1 MKASGPV
8 KHNEE
13 PALLNHRN
21 TLLMLASIAI
31 AASLLVT
38 VVSGAQLS
46 ISIKYVLY
54 GVILLIASWV
64 CVATVF
70 RSRITIARGKYG
82 PTVPYNADDYKR
94 VGLGPVTNADA
105 TEMYI
110 DLMKRCVA
118 NILYEDQPT
127 SFYDGERG
135 AQAASEFNLYR
146 RVAGQDMPTAAHT
159 MIGMHRLDNIRH
171 CFEDVLA
178 KKVPGD
184 FAETGSYRGGGT
196 IFMRALLKAWG
207 VTDRRVFVCDAFVPM
222 EADLPPRM
230 FFPLLRA
237 IASVPGKSNRRW
249 LYKILERMP
258 QKHRAFP
265 LCENPSHDWIETVF
279 WTLRHPETIGVGD
292 TTSRAHVES
301 RFARYGLLDEQV
313 VILEGFFADTLPN
326 APIEKLA
333 VLRLDGDTYE
343 STRDAIQLLYPK
355 LSAGGYCIVDDY
367 HAFDDCKRAIEEYR
381 QQYGIQERIQEIDNM
396 GVFWQKAPSS
406 LAVSIS

>member
-1 MKASGPV
+1 MAKQ
-8 KHNEE
+8 NDE
-13 PALLNHRN
+13 PTSLSLRN
-21 TLLMLASIAI
+21 TLLMLAGIAI
-31 AASLLVT
+31 AAS
-38 VVSGAQLS
+38 VSMYFVLES
-46 ISIKYVLY
+46 DFSPIIKCTLY
-54 GVILLIASWV
+54 GLIALLGLWLSM
-64 CVATVF
+64 AAVF
-70 RSRITIARGKYG
+70 RRRIIIARGKYG
-82 PTVPYNADDYKR
+82 PTVPYNAGDYKS
-94 VGLGPVTNADA
+94 VGLGPVVSGNP

-127 SFYDGERG
+127 SFYDGQHG
-135 AQAASEFNLYR
+135 AQAATEFNLHR

-159 MIGMHRLDNIRH
+159 MIGMHRLENIRN

-178 KKVPGD
+178 KKVVGD

-222 EADLPPRM
+222 EADLPPGI

-237 IASVPGKSNRRW
+237 IASIPGKSNRRW
-249 LYKILERMP
+249 LYRILERMP

-326 APIEKLA
+326 APIDKLA

-343 STRDAIQLLYPK
+343 STRDAIQLLYPR
-355 LSAGGYCIVDDY
+355 LSPGGYCIVDDY

-381 QQYGIQERIQEIDNM
+381 QQHGVQELIQEIDNM
-396 GVFWQKAPSS
+396 GVFWQKAPS
-406 LAVSIS
+406 AT

>member
-1 MKASGPV
+1 MATSGLARQ
-8 KHNEE
+8 NEL
-13 PALLNHRN
+13 PAVLNHRN
-21 TLLMLASIAI
+21 TLLMLVGIAI
-31 AASLLVT
+31 GTCLLVY
-38 VVSGAQLS
+38 VVFNFQLS
-46 ISIKYVLY
+46 VFIKYSLY
-54 GVILLIASWV
+54 GVIFLTASWL
-64 CVATVF
+64 CLAAVF
-70 RSRITIARGKYG
+70 RRKIIIARGKFG
-82 PTVPYNADDYKR
+82 PTVPYTADDYTS
-94 VGLGPVTNADA
+94 VGLGPVASGDP

-110 DLMKRCVA
+110 DLMRRCVA

-135 AQAASEFNLYR
+135 AQTATEFSLRR

-159 MIGMHRLDNIRH
+159 MIGMHRLDNIRN
-171 CFEDVLA
+171 CFEDVFA
-178 KKVPGD
+178 NKVPGD

-196 IFMRALLKAWG
+196 IFMRALLKAWR

-222 EADLPPRM
+222 EADLPPRI

-249 LYKILERMP
+249 LYRILERMP

-355 LSAGGYCIVDDY
+355 LSPGGYCIVDDY

-381 QQYGIQERIQEIDNM
+381 QQNGIQEAIQEIDNM
-396 GVFWQKAPSS
+396 GVFWQKAFG
-406 LAVSIS
+406 VNT

>member
-381 QQYGIQERIQEIDNM
+381 QQHGIQEPIQEIDNM
-396 GVFWQKAPSS
+396 GVFWQKAPSIS
-406 LAVSIS
+406 SVSK

>member
-1 MKASGPV
+1 MTKVRQNKS
-8 KHNEE
+8 KE
-13 PALLNHRN
+13 ALGSSRQRW
-21 TLLMLASIAI
+21 TMLMLIGIAI
-31 AASLLVT
+31 SVSLTIYMVLQW
-38 VVSGAQLS
+38 QLS
-46 ISIKYVLY
+46 TLMNYVLC
-54 GVILLIASWV
+54 GAIFLTGSWLCLAV
-64 CVATVF
+64 VF
-70 RSRITIARGKYG
+70 RRKIVIARGQYG
-82 PTVPYNADDYKR
+82 PAVPYTAADYHS
-94 VGLGPVTNADA
+94 VGLGPVASGNP

-127 SFYDGERG
+127 SFYDGEHG
-135 AQAASEFNLYR
+135 AQTATEFNLRR

-159 MIGMHRLDNIRH
+159 MIGMHRLDNIRS
-171 CFEDVLA
+171 CFEDVLSNR
-178 KKVPGD
+178 VPGD

-222 EADLPPRM
+222 EADLPPKI

-249 LYKILERMP
+249 LYRILERMP

-313 VILEGFFADTLPN
+313 VILEGFFADTLPK
-326 APIEKLA
+326 APIDKLA

-355 LSAGGYCIVDDY
+355 LSPGGYCIVDDY

-381 QQYGIQERIQEIDNM
+381 LEHGIREPIQEIDNM
-396 GVFWQKAPSS
+396 GVFWQKAAS
-406 LAVSIS
+406 AN